1 MSPNPCVINLDGK
14 DVKLDATSLIHVIL
28 HIIVVTSY
36 YVNVHIAPMIPCS
49 SKEVDAVGTISFV
62 VGCFI

>member
-1 MSPNPCVINLDGK
+1 MSPNSCVINLDGK
-14 DVKLDATSLIHVIL
+14 DVKLDATSLDVIL

-36 YVNVHIAPMIPCS
+36 YVNVHTTPMIPCS